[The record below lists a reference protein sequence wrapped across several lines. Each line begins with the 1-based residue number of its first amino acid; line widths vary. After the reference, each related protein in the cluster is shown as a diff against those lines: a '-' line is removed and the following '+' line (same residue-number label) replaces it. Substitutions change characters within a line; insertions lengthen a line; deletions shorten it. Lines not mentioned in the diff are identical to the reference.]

1 MKQSLINVC
10 LLMAL
15 LTSCASANQPLSNVA
30 VAPAVISPNADGKD
44 DLARISYR
52 VNTRSKVTIYL
63 TDAADQRYTLRNEE
77 DRAPGPT
84 FEYLFNGIAEGRM
97 LPNGDYT
104 WHIDAAAG
112 AGEQKTSGSLTITDA
127 DAVFPK
133 ISEMTMSTNIFT
145 PNRDAID
152 DRIYMSIF
160 TTKRGKLRVYALGKD
175 GVRYEVL
182 PKQTEKKIDE
192 NGFFDV
198 GRWEFDF
205 DGGIDLGAEPPVDGD
220 YVMTAELE
228 DAIGQRDVITQPFTI
243 KDSGRP
249 AAEIVI
255 QPNGSGVQWEGIY
268 LTPKVTLPLSG
279 TLHFTMTVQNVGSV
293 PIRTAGPF
301 NPDDCYKMDENRYTK
316 GFVEEPGVWR
326 VGVDFETNTGSDH
339 PWRWAVGTLQDLDVV
354 MHNGDTL
361 YYLAPGKKAVVRGCV
376 RFTRIPPRNPFVVWG
391 ALIQEQVE
399 IAPINSRVTPIQVE
413 LIKP

>member
-1 MKQSLINVC
+1 MNKMKRNLYMLS
-10 LLMAL
+10 LLMVL
-15 LTSCASANQPLSNVA
+15 LSSCASANQPLSDVT
-30 VAPAVISPNADGKD
+30 VAPSAISPNADGKD

-52 VNTRSKVTIYL
+52 VNARSKVTIYL
-63 TDAADQRYTLRNEE
+63 TDAAGQRYTLRNAEE
-77 DRAPGPT
+77 RTPGPT
-84 FEYLFNGIAEGRM
+84 FEYLFNGIAEGHM

-104 WHIDAAAG
+104 WHIDAG
-112 AGEQKTSGSLTITDA
+112 DQQTSGALTITDA

-133 ISEMTMSTNIFT
+133 ISEMTMSTNVFT

-152 DRIYMSIF
+152 DRIYMSVF
-160 TTKRGKLRVYALGKD
+160 TTKLGKLRVYALGGD

-182 PKQTEKKIDE
+182 PKQSEKRIDE
-192 NGFFDV
+192 NGLFEP

-205 DGGIDLGAEPPVDGD
+205 DGGIDLGADPPVDGD

-228 DAIGQRDVITQPFTI
+228 DAIGQRDVVTKPFTI
-243 KDSGRP
+243 QDSGRP

-255 QPNGSGVQWEGIY
+255 QPNGSGVAWEGIY

-279 TLHFTMTVQNVGSV
+279 TLHFTMTVQNVGAV

-354 MHNGDTL
+354 MHNGDKL

-376 RFTRIPPRNPFVVWG
+376 QFTRIPPRNPFVIWG

-413 LIKP
+413 LVKP

>member
-1 MKQSLINVC
+1 MRKTVLFV
-10 LLMAL
+10 LMAL
-15 LTSCASANQPLSNVA
+15 LMSCASANQPLSDVV
-30 VAPAVISPNADGKD
+30 VAPAIISPNADGTD

-52 VNTRSKVTIYL
+52 VNARSKVTIYL
-63 TDAADQRYTLRNEE
+63 TNAAGQRYTLRNAEE
-77 DRAPGPT
+77 RTPGPT

-97 LPNGDYT
+97 LPNGAYT
-104 WHIDAAAG
+104 WHIDADAG
-112 AGEQKTSGSLTITDA
+112 AGEQKLSGPLVIKDA
-127 DAVFPK
+127 DAVFPR
-133 ISEMTMSTNIFT
+133 ISEMTMSTNVFT

-152 DRIYMSIF
+152 DRIYMSVF
-160 TTKRGKLRVYALGKD
+160 TTKLGKLRVYALGQD

-182 PKQTEKKIDE
+182 PKQGEKQIDE
-192 NGFFDV
+192 NGFFEP

-205 DGGIDLGAEPPVDGD
+205 DGGIDLGADPPADGG
-220 YVMTAELE
+220 YVMTVELE
-228 DAIGQRDVITQPFTI
+228 DAIGQRDVVTKPFTI

-255 QPNGSGVQWEGIY
+255 QPNGSGVAWEGVY

-279 TLHFTMTVQNVGSV
+279 TLHFTMTVQNVGPV

-301 NPDDCYKMDENRYTK
+301 DPDDCYRMDENRYTK
-316 GFVEEPGVWR
+316 GAIEEPGVWR
-326 VGVDFETNTGSDH
+326 VGMDFETNTGGDH
-339 PWRWAVGTLQDLDVV
+339 PWRWAVGTLQDLEVV
-354 MHNGDTL
+354 MHNGDKL

-376 RFTRIPPRNPFVVWG
+376 QFTRIPPRNPFVIWG

-413 LIKP
+413 LVRP